1 MHNSNIYSYITTQE
15 LLEQIIDVLTTLS
28 KEEVVNVGI
37 DFEGYVKDEYRL
49 VSSGL
54 DCYCNKLR
62 LISINWIGNDGPT
75 VVVELNT
82 VDILPFLNLIKN
94 NNRFIVWAHNAT
106 FEIRQIKHH
115 YNIEMNNIYCSMVMF
130 NTLYVSIGW
139 RQSKLAIGSSLG
151 SIMRHFAGVVMDK
164 TLQTSDW
171 SSPILSKAQ
180 LEYSAMDVNTKWLEL
195 CINVKESLISYYEQE
210 YAFNLDQDAMRI
222 LAIVEY
228 VGFNI
233 DKVKM
238 NSFIKE
244 LEQLSNDTKI
254 KLARQLDQPLS
265 VSLVEDEDGI
275 LQQSLTVSPI
285 VTTIFN
291 NPKKLGTI
299 INSKFKVNLTALN
312 AAIMKEFL
320 SNQDDDEDEED
331 TDDVDLEMIS
341 NKQDAKEVINTFIV
355 YKRQEKLITEI
366 SKYNSIVSPITGA
379 LHATTNPVGAGTGRM
394 SSSSSIIVGDK
405 KFKMNL
411 QQVIAR
417 GNYDIRSGFIARQD
431 YVIAGI
437 DFSSQEVLTAM
448 AYAKDEA
455 GLAPFYQKKKQLY
468 LLDNNG
474 NQILNKK
481 GKPVEDPYTDP
492 HTVAAMGLCP
502 ALKNYPAELIREM
515 AEGNHKN
522 FKYTY
527 NNKDLLYLDVYNKSI
542 NDLQTY
548 LGCSIEEATNIIN
561 ILSSIPSSTDFRFQ
575 GKILNFSVIYGKTEQ
590 GLSEDLKCSVEDAAK
605 VLHSYFSQF
614 FKLKEW
620 LDNSAKEAIRCK
632 RIRLPT
638 GRWLW
643 VDESNSKGNDASA
656 QRKGP
661 NGYVQ
666 GFCADQLKVTL
677 PYVRKYLEEVNNR
690 YKVRNCIVALVH
702 SPYHCAL

>member
-82 VDILPFLNLIKN
+82 VDIKPFLNLIKN
-94 NNRFIVWAHNAT
+94 NNRFIVWAHNAA

-341 NKQDAKEVINTFIV
+341 NKQEAKEVINTFIV

-417 GNYDIRSGFIARQD
+417 GNYDIRSGFVARQD

-437 DFSSQEVLTAM
+437 DYSSEEVLTAM
-448 AYAKDEA
+448 AFAKDEA
-455 GLAPFYQKKKQLY
+455 GLAPFYEKKKTPY
-468 LLDNNG
+468 LLDNIG
-474 NQILNKK
+474 NVVLDDDNNAIEN
-481 GKPVEDPYTDP
+481 PYTDA
-492 HTVAAMGLCP
+492 HLTAAIGLCP
-502 ALKNYPAELIREM
+502 ALANYDGRVIL
-515 AEGNHKN
+515 K
-522 FKYTY
+522 
-527 NNKDLLYLDVYNKSI
+527 KSKGGH
-542 NDLQTY
+542 D
-548 LGCSIEEATNIIN
+548 G
-561 ILSSIPSSTDFRFQ
+561 TDYRFQ

-590 GLSEDLKCSVEDAAK
+590 GLSEDLKCSVEEAAK
-605 VLHSYFSQF
+605 VLHSYFSKYY
-614 FKLKEW
+614 KLKDW
-620 LDNSAKEAIRCK
+620 LDRMSRQAIRCK
-632 RIRLPT
+632 RLRLPT
-638 GRWLW
+638 GRIIW
-643 VDESNSKGNDASA
+643 VDESNSHGADNSA
-656 QRKGP
+656 GRKGP
-661 NGYVQ
+661 NSLIQ
-666 GFCADQLKVTL
+666 GFCADQLKVVL
-677 PYVRKYLEEVNNR
+677 PYVRNYLEEVNNK
-690 YKVRNCIVALVH
+690 YNIRNNIVALVH